1 VTIKK
6 RGINLKKSIFI
17 TGAAAGIG
25 REAAILFA
33 DKGWFVGITDVNK
46 RGLHLL
52 NRHLKGKIGFSALLD
67 VTDEKMV
74 ASVLSDFNAA
84 AGGKFDV
91 LFNNAGVLRI
101 NNFENI
107 PLKDQHTIL
116 NINNKGVLNCT
127 YHAFPYLKNTSESH
141 VINMASASSIIAA
154 PTLTAYSA
162 SKFWVRGFT
171 EALNMEWQRY
181 GIHVCDIMPNFVSTP
196 MVEQNPH
203 EIVDNMKVSIT
214 AEDVA
219 KIVLKAARSTR
230 IHWLIDRPLNTMLMK
245 MRYGIIPFSILSYV
259 MRKKAEIQT
268 IDKYK

>member
-1 VTIKK
+1 M
-6 RGINLKKSIFI
+6 KKSIFI

-25 REAAILFA
+25 REVAILFA
-33 DKGWFVGITDVNK
+33 DKGWFVGVTDVDK
-46 RGLHLL
+46 KGLQQLT
-52 NRHLKGKIGFSALLD
+52 RHLNGKIGFSAQLD

-74 ASVLSDFNAA
+74 ASVLSDFNTAS
-84 AGGKFDV
+84 GGKFDV
-91 LFNNAGVLRI
+91 LFNNAGILRI
-101 NNFENI
+101 NNFEDI
-107 PLKDQHTIL
+107 PLKDQHAIL
-116 NINNKGVLNCT
+116 DINNKGVLNCA
-127 YHAFPYLKNTSESH
+127 YHAFPYLKKTGGSH
-141 VINMASASSIIAA
+141 VINMGSASSIIAA

-219 KIVLKAARSTR
+219 KTVLKAAGSKRV
-230 IHWLIDRPLNTMLMK
+230 HWIIDRPLNKLLMK
-245 MRYGIIPFSILSYV
+245 MRYGMIPFSVMSYV

-268 IDKYK
+268 IDK

>member
-1 VTIKK
+1 M
-6 RGINLKKSIFI
+6 KKSIFI

-25 REAAILFA
+25 REVAILFA
-33 DKGWFVGITDVNK
+33 DKGWFVGISDVNK

-52 NRHLKGKIGFSALLD
+52 KRHLKGKTGFSAHLD

-101 NNFENI
+101 NNFEDI
-107 PLKDQHTIL
+107 SLKDQHAIL
-116 NINNKGVLNCT
+116 NINNKGVLNCA
-127 YHAFPYLKNTSESH
+127 YHAFPYLKNTRESH

-154 PTLTAYSA
+154 PALTAYSA

-196 MVEQNPH
+196 MVQQNPH
-203 EIVDNMKVSIT
+203 GLIDNVRVSIT

-219 KIVLKAARSTR
+219 KTVLKAACSTR
-230 IHWLIDRPLNTMLMK
+230 VHWLMDRPLNKLLMN

-259 MRKKAEIQT
+259 MRKKAEMQIIKQ
-268 IDKYK
+268 I